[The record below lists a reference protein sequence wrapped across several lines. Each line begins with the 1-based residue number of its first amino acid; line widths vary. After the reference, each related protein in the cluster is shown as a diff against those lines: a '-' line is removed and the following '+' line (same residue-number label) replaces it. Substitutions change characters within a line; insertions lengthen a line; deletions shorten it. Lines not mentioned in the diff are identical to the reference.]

1 MESDESAK
9 NFLSDPVFKEF
20 WRKHGQDNATNVLNS
35 LIESTISIQQKKQTV
50 TQLFSSWNESDRRN
64 IWRLVRCQALSNRGL
79 FASWFAVGVA
89 LGFSP
94 EDFLELSRDEIR
106 RAVQARIHK
115 PSDWAKYVHFMKNT
129 DLFSEDERGGF
140 LKKLWR
146 YVCGDKDQGISVG
159 SFVYRLS
166 EMEAECKAL
175 LLVGLAPQNFDFKE
189 FQKTFHLKIN
199 DKNMHTYDINSN
211 DALHKEGLA
220 IIERAFLRGNLLDV
234 ADASEKPSRP
244 RRKM

>member
-1 MESDESAK
+1 MLMRADVYPTISGHKKNLEFFAKTSAK
-9 NFLSDPVFKEF
+9 RSVVGVGVFCSAPHDK
-20 WRKHGQDNATNVLNS
+20 T
-35 LIESTISIQQKKQTV
+35 
-50 TQLFSSWNESDRRN
+50 RN
-64 IWRLVRCQALSNRGL
+64 
-79 FASWFAVGVA
+79 AVGFFVGRPKVIKA
-89 LGFSP
+89 
-94 EDFLELSRDEIR
+94 
-106 RAVQARIHK
+106 A
-115 PSDWAKYVHFMKNT
+115 
-129 DLFSEDERGGF
+129 

-244 RRKM
+244 QRKM